1 MPINVVDSREIGFDD
16 VAINPFWNSSAYR
29 GEFPIP
35 RRPQVQG
42 HPGAA
47 WDRHLLIVDT
57 ADCTGYEMI
66 EYNTDL
72 FALLGTHAA
81 LSSARYSLDSL
92 DRPRSTTNVANTP
105 LIGQY
110 VMRDEVARGSIDHVI
125 GACTNAAG
133 SSTTWPAQRSDGRA
147 GPGAIP
153 MGSWLRLRSDVDLGG
168 FTGDA
173 RPVAEALRRHGAVL
187 TDTCPWPLKLMAE
200 NSATWDDDAMDQIRA
215 LEPSD
220 FEVVDT
226 TSMQLDGES
235 YTIR

>member
-1 MPINVVDSREIGFDD
+1 MSI
-16 VAINPFWNSSAYR
+16 
-29 GEFPIP
+29 
-35 RRPQVQG
+35 
-42 HPGAA
+42 
-47 WDRHLLIVDT
+47 
-57 ADCTGYEMI
+57 
-66 EYNTDL
+66 
-72 FALLGTHAA
+72 LG
-81 LSSARYSLDSL
+81 S
-92 DRPRSTTNVANTP
+92 
-105 LIGQY
+105 
-110 VMRDEVARGSIDHVI
+110 
-125 GACTNAAG
+125 
-133 SSTTWPAQRSDGRA
+133 
-147 GPGAIP
+147 
-153 MGSWLRLRSDVDLGG
+153 